1 MECVIC
7 FTISGRLVKETKIRV
22 RKLHPLHFCLG
33 DFDYKSYTT
42 HFNQLIES
50 DQKDM
55 LLSLRGRRKASQ
67 PSFHNVIYVVTYIM
81 IPLTDFFKA
90 FINQS
95 FYKKNYEKLKQR

>member
-1 MECVIC
+1 MCVIC
-7 FTISGRLVKETKIRV
+7 FTISGQPVKETKIRV
-22 RKLHPLHFCLG
+22 WKLHPIQFCLG

-67 PSFHNVIYVVTYIM
+67 PSFYIVIYVVIYIM
-81 IPLTDFFKA
+81 IPLTGYFRA
-90 FINQS
+90 FI
-95 FYKKNYEKLKQR
+95 Y